1 MGALD
6 TRDYERGPQPS
17 RSEAYGDPAR
27 LTMAHRLEH
36 QARSLPDRHAFS
48 FVEDG
53 GGVNTRTWAELAAG
67 ASAVAAVLADLPRT
81 REQPRALLLLP
92 DDATFLDALFGCF
105 YAGVCAVPAHI
116 PIPSRLAQTLP
127 RLLAIVADARPDVV
141 LTTRQILPAREL
153 VPALADIPCIA
164 VDDLGL
170 ADGATA
176 SAPESTVS
184 LEDLAILQYSSGSS
198 GTPRGVMVSHA
209 NLMAN
214 EAMIEDAFG
223 HTSST
228 VALGWLPFQHD
239 MGLIGYVVQPVY
251 VGFECVIMSPL
262 QFLKHP
268 LRWLHEITHHRATR
282 SGGPNFAYDMCVAAV
297 ERQGDK
303 SLAGLDLSS
312 WDLAF
317 VGAEPV
323 RAATLDRFEATF
335 AKVGFRREA
344 FYPCYG
350 LAEATLIVSGGRRDE
365 PPTVWRDPN
374 GPARVSCGR
383 ACIGTEL
390 AIVDRALGARC
401 DDGVDGEIWVHG
413 PSVAGGYFGDEEA
426 SRETFAATL
435 DGTPEDSRWLRTGDL
450 GCIVDGEL
458 YITGRAKDVVV
469 KNGVNYAAEDLETT
483 VEQLRLGSLH
493 ANGCA
498 AFSHDDGLR
507 EWLVIVSEIARDA
520 VAAWSEV
527 ADQIVAAVAT
537 AHGTPADSVVFV
549 NRGGIPRTTSG
560 KIKRSECRAL
570 YSRGELV
577 EVHRHLT
584 ERRT

>member
-1 MGALD
+1 MTALGA
-6 TRDYERGPQPS
+6 TGHERGPQP
-17 RSEAYGDPAR
+17 RSKADADGG
-27 LTMAHRLEH
+27 LTIAHRLEH
-36 QARSLPDRHAFS
+36 HALVDPDHRAFS
-48 FVEDG
+48 FLGDG
-53 GGVNTRTWAELAAG
+53 DSVTTRTWAELAAG

-81 REQPRALLLLP
+81 QEQPRALLLLP

-170 ADGATA
+170 GDGAPA
-176 SAPESTVS
+176 PAPESTVS

-239 MGLIGYVVQPVY
+239 MGLIGYVIQPVY

-268 LRWLHEITHHRATR
+268 LRWLHEITQHRATR
-282 SGGPNFAYDMCVAAV
+282 SGGPNFAYEMCVAAV

-383 ACIGTEL
+383 A
-390 AIVDRALGARC
+390 R
-401 DDGVDGEIWVHG
+401 
-413 PSVAGGYFGDEEA
+413 
-426 SRETFAATL
+426 
-435 DGTPEDSRWLRTGDL
+435 
-450 GCIVDGEL
+450 
-458 YITGRAKDVVV
+458 
-469 KNGVNYAAEDLETT
+469 LEH
-483 VEQLRLGSLH
+483 R
-493 ANGCA
+493 
-498 AFSHDDGLR
+498 
-507 EWLVIVSEIARDA
+507 ARD
-520 VAAWSEV
+520 
-527 ADQIVAAVAT
+527 
-537 AHGTPADSVVFV
+537 
-549 NRGGIPRTTSG
+549 RRPRTRCSL
-560 KIKRSECRAL
+560 R
-570 YSRGELV
+570 RG
-577 EVHRHLT
+577 R
-584 ERRT
+584 

>member
-1 MGALD
+1 
-6 TRDYERGPQPS
+6 
-17 RSEAYGDPAR
+17 
-27 LTMAHRLEH
+27 
-36 QARSLPDRHAFS
+36 
-48 FVEDG
+48 
-53 GGVNTRTWAELAAG
+53 
-67 ASAVAAVLADLPRT
+67 
-81 REQPRALLLLP
+81 
-92 DDATFLDALFGCF
+92 
-105 YAGVCAVPAHI
+105 
-116 PIPSRLAQTLP
+116 
-127 RLLAIVADARPDVV
+127 
-141 LTTRQILPAREL
+141 
-153 VPALADIPCIA
+153 
-164 VDDLGL
+164 
-170 ADGATA
+170 
-176 SAPESTVS
+176 
-184 LEDLAILQYSSGSS
+184 
-198 GTPRGVMVSHA
+198 
-209 NLMAN
+209 
-214 EAMIEDAFG
+214 
-223 HTSST
+223 
-228 VALGWLPFQHD
+228 
-239 MGLIGYVVQPVY
+239 
-251 VGFECVIMSPL
+251 
-262 QFLKHP
+262 
-268 LRWLHEITHHRATR
+268 
-282 SGGPNFAYDMCVAAV
+282 
-297 ERQGDK
+297 
-303 SLAGLDLSS
+303 
-312 WDLAF
+312 

-350 LAEATLIVSGGRRDE
+350 LAEATLIVSGGRRDA

-383 ACIGTEL
+383 ARLSTEL
-390 AIVDRALGARC
+390 TIVDRARGARC
-401 DDGVDGEIWVHG
+401 DDGVEGEIWVHG

-507 EWLVIVSEIARDA
+507 ERLVIVSEIARDA

>member
-1 MGALD
+1 M
-6 TRDYERGPQPS
+6 P
-17 RSEAYGDPAR
+17 
-27 LTMAHRLEH
+27 
-36 QARSLPDRHAFS
+36 
-48 FVEDG
+48 
-53 GGVNTRTWAELAAG
+53 
-67 ASAVAAVLADLPRT
+67 
-81 REQPRALLLLP
+81 
-92 DDATFLDALFGCF
+92 
-105 YAGVCAVPAHI
+105 
-116 PIPSRLAQTLP
+116 
-127 RLLAIVADARPDVV
+127 
-141 LTTRQILPAREL
+141 
-153 VPALADIPCIA
+153 
-164 VDDLGL
+164 
-170 ADGATA
+170 
-176 SAPESTVS
+176 APELTVT

-198 GTPRGVMVSHA
+198 GTPRGVMVTHA

-323 RAATLDRFEATF
+323 RAATLDRFAATF

-365 PPTVWRDPN
+365 PPTMWRDPN

-401 DDGVDGEIWVHG
+401 DDGVEGEIWVHSA
-413 PSVAGGYFGDEEA
+413 SVAGGYFGDEQA

-435 DGTPEDSRWLRTGDL
+435 DGTPDNPRWLRTGDL

-507 EWLVIVSEIARDA
+507 ERLVIVSEIARDA
-520 VAAWSEV
+520 VAVWSEV

-560 KIKRSECRAL
+560 KLRRSECRAL

-577 EVHRHLT
+577 EVHRHVT

>member
-1 MGALD
+1 MGSLD
-6 TRDYERGPQPS
+6 AKEQERG
-17 RSEAYGDPAR
+17 ADPPLSPVIDAVGA
-27 LTMAHRLEH
+27 TISDRLEH
-36 QARSLPDRHAFS
+36 HAAARPDERAFA
-48 FVEDG
+48 FLDDRNG
-53 GGVNTRTWAELAAG
+53 ADTRTWAELAAG
-67 ASAVAAVLADLPRT
+67 ARAMAAFLNELPRT
-81 REQPRALLLLP
+81 DEQPRALLLMP
-92 DDATFLDALFGCF
+92 QNAVFLDALFGCLR
-105 YAGVCAVPAHI
+105 AGVCAVPTHV
-116 PIPSRLAQTLP
+116 PIPQRLAQTLP
-127 RLLAIVADARPDVV
+127 RLRAVVADARPHVV
-141 LTTRQILPAREL
+141 LTTRELLAAREL
-153 VPALADIPCIA
+153 VPELAEIPCVAIDDLDLADAASQESAIA
-164 VDDLGL
+164 
-170 ADGATA
+170 
-176 SAPESTVS
+176 P
-184 LEDLAILQYSSGSS
+184 EDLAILQYSSGSS
-198 GTPRGVMVSHA
+198 GVPRGVMVSHA

-214 EAMIEDAFG
+214 ELMIEEAFG
-223 HTSST
+223 HTTST

-251 VGFECVIMSPL
+251 TGFECVIMTPL

-350 LAEATLIVSGGRRDE
+350 LAAATLIVSGGRRDT
-365 PPTVWRDPN
+365 PPTVWRDPS

-383 ACIGTEL
+383 ARLSTEL
-390 AIVDRALGARC
+390 AIIDRARGARC
-401 DDGVDGEIWVHG
+401 DDGVEGEIWVHG
-413 PSVAGGYFGDEEA
+413 PSVADGYFGGEEA
-426 SRETFAATL
+426 SRETFAAPL
-435 DGTPEDSRWLRTGDL
+435 AGPPENSRWLRTGDL

-483 VEQLRLGSLH
+483 VEQLRLESLH

-507 EWLVIVSEIARDA
+507 ERLVIVSEIARDT
-520 VAAWSEV
+520 VAEWSEV

-560 KIKRSECRAL
+560 KIRRSECRAL